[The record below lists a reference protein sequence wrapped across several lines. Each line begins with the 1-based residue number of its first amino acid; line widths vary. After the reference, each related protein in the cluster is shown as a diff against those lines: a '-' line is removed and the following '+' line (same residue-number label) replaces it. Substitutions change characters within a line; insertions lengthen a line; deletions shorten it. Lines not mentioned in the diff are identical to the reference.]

1 MAEFIAEY
9 GSLLLQGT
17 IDSIVMTALATLF
30 AYVFGLPLGILVT
43 ITQEHSILPCKPVNV
58 VLGWIVNIGR
68 SIPFIIL
75 LVFLMPFTR
84 ALVGTAT
91 GVRGAIVPLVIAA
104 TPFVARIV
112 ETSLLEVE
120 AGLIEVAHAVGATV
134 KQIVFKVM
142 LPEAKPSILVGVP
155 LTFITLLGYSAMAGA
170 VGAGGLGDIAIRY
183 GYYRYQDIVMF
194 ATIVLIV
201 IIVQIVQ
208 SGGMWFAKKNDK
220 RIRK

>member
-17 IDSIVMTALATLF
+17 IDSIVMTAMATLF

-43 ITQEHSILPCKPVNV
+43 VTQEHSILPNRPVNM

-120 AGLIEVAHAVGATV
+120 AGLIEVAHATGATI

-183 GYYRYQDIVMF
+183 GYYRYQDIVMV

-201 IIVQIVQ
+201 IIVQIIQ
-208 SGGMWFAKKNDK
+208 SGGMWIAKKNDK

>member
-17 IDSIVMTALATLF
+17 IDSIVMTAMATLF
-30 AYVFGLPLGILVT
+30 AYVFGLPLGIFVT
-43 ITQEHSILPCKPVNV
+43 ITQEHSILPCRPVNM

-75 LVFLMPFTR
+75 LVFMMPFTR

-91 GVRGAIVPLVIAA
+91 GVKGAIVPLVVAA

-120 AGLIEVAHAVGATV
+120 AGLIEVAHATGATIR
-134 KQIVFKVM
+134 QIVFKVM
-142 LPEAKPSILVGVP
+142 LPEAKPAILVGVP

-183 GYYRYQDIVMF
+183 GYYRYQDIVMV

>member
-1 MAEFIAEY
+1 MSEFIDTY
-9 GSLLLQGT
+9 GALLLDGT
-17 IDSIVMTALATLF
+17 VDAVVMTGVATLF
-30 AYVFGLPLGILVT
+30 AYVFGLPIGVLVT
-43 ITQEHSILPCKPVNV
+43 ITSKHSIMPCRPVNM

-84 ALVGTAT
+84 ALVGSAT
-91 GVRGAIVPLVIAA
+91 GVKGAIVPLVIAA

-112 ETSLLEVE
+112 ESSLLEIDE
-120 AGLIEVAHAVGATV
+120 GLIEVAHATGSTI

-142 LPEAKPSILVGVP
+142 LPEGKPSILVGLP

-183 GYYRYQDIVMF
+183 GYYRYQNDVMYV
-194 ATIVLIV
+194 TIILI
-201 IIVQIVQ
+201 IILVQIVQ
-208 SGGMWFAKKNDK
+208 SAGTALARKSDK

>member
-1 MAEFIAEY
+1 MSGFIAEY
-9 GSLLLQGT
+9 GALLLQGT
-17 IDSIVMTALATLF
+17 VDSLVMTALATLF
-30 AYVFGLPLGILVT
+30 AYVFGLPLGILLT
-43 ITQEHSILPCKPVNV
+43 ITQEHSILPCRPVNM

-91 GVRGAIVPLVIAA
+91 GVKGAIVPLLVAA
-104 TPFVARIV
+104 TPFVARVV

-120 AGLIEVAHAVGATV
+120 AGLIEVAHAAGATI

-142 LPEAKPSILVGVP
+142 LPEAKPAILVGAP

-183 GYYRYQDIVMF
+183 GYYRYQDIVMI
-194 ATIVLIV
+194 ATIILIV
-201 IIVQIVQ
+201 IIVQIIQ
-208 SGGMWFAKKNDK
+208 TGGMWIAKKNDK

>member
-1 MAEFIAEY
+1 MSEFIAEY
-9 GSLLLQGT
+9 GALLLQGT
-17 IDSIVMTALATLF
+17 VDSLVMTALATLF
-30 AYVFGLPLGILVT
+30 AYVFGLPIGILLT
-43 ITQEHSILPCKPVNV
+43 ITQEHSILPCRPVNM

-84 ALVGTAT
+84 TLVGTAT
-91 GVRGAIVPLVIAA
+91 GVKGAIVPLLVAA
-104 TPFVARIV
+104 TPFVARVV

-120 AGLIEVAHAVGATV
+120 AGLIEVAHAAGATI

-142 LPEAKPSILVGVP
+142 LPEAKPSILVGAP

-183 GYYRYQDIVMF
+183 GYYRYQDIVMI

-201 IIVQIVQ
+201 IIVQIIQ
-208 SGGMWFAKKNDK
+208 SGGMWIAKKNDK

>member
-84 ALVGTAT
+84 AIVGTAT

>member
-201 IIVQIVQ
+201 IIVQIIQ